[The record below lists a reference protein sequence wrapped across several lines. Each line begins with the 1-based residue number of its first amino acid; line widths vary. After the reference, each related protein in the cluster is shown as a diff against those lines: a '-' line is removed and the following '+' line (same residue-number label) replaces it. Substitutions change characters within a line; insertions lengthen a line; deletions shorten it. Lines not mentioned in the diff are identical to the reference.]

1 MTEPIKTMKLYTD
14 VDRIFN
20 ELRELGV
27 AEHER
32 IQIGALTPFDQY
44 HYEGT
49 AAVEYAINVCGINA
63 DQHVLEVGSGIGGPS
78 RYIAH
83 RTGCTVTALELQA
96 DLNQTAAQL
105 TQRCGLADHVQHQQ
119 GDFLDTDSIGDNYD
133 ALVSWLA
140 FLHIPNRQH
149 LFARCMASLK
159 PGGYLFIEDFS
170 KRGDFSAQELSD
182 LETKIYCGYVPTQ
195 DEYIDQVAAAGF
207 ADIQADDMTESWT
220 RFVRGRLDGF
230 RAARERHLRV
240 HNENIVAGLD
250 DFFST
255 ITNLYEGGNLG
266 GIRLVARKPMDGKQ
280 IMNG

>member
-27 AEHER
+27 AEDDVLQVE
-32 IQIGALTPFDQY
+32 ALTPFDQY

-49 AAVEYAINVCGINA
+49 AAVDHAMNVCGINA

-83 RTGCTVTALELQA
+83 RAGCTVTALELQA

-105 TQRCGLADHVQHQQ
+105 TQRCGLADRVQHRQ
-119 GDFLDTDSIGDNYD
+119 GDFLDTSSSDDNYD

-140 FLHIPNRQH
+140 FLHIPDRQQ
-149 LFARCMASLK
+149 LFARCMAVLK
-159 PGGYLFIEDFS
+159 PEGHLFIEDFS
-170 KRGDFSAQELSD
+170 KRGDFSDQERTD
-182 LETKIYCGYVPTQ
+182 LETKIYCSYVPTQ
-195 DEYIDQVAAAGF
+195 DEYIEQVAAAGF
-207 ADIQADDMTESWT
+207 TDIQADDMTEPWT

-230 RAARERHLRV
+230 RAARKRNLRV
-240 HNENIVAGLD
+240 HNEAIVAGLD

-255 ITNLYEGGNLG
+255 MTSLYEGGNLG
-266 GIRLVARKPMDGKQ
+266 GIRLVARKP
-280 IMNG
+280 